1 MLKKKDKKERKQ
13 KRHDLM
19 KQMDIDIE
27 RLIKYLNRSLPEGNG
42 PRIANADVNLSE
54 EDYHLKVVEE
64 YIDVMRQQSVET
76 NSIKLPNEIGHRY
89 ERDSIGN
96 RSSIMRTP
104 ESDEII
110 GQSSTV

>member
-1 MLKKKDKKERKQ
+1 MHYKEMLKKKDKKERKQ

-64 YIDVMRQQSVET
+64 YIDVMR
-76 NSIKLPNEIGHRY
+76 
-89 ERDSIGN
+89 
-96 RSSIMRTP
+96 
-104 ESDEII
+104 
-110 GQSSTV
+110 